1 MFRAE
6 HEKGAEKVKQ
16 YSEIISADFETTV
29 NETFTQ
35 VWLAGCYDVYTQD
48 FKWWKSQDEMW
59 AYIQKKDNRLVYFH
73 NLRFDGAFILWHL
86 TQNLGYT
93 WTADKPAKGQ
103 FSTVIS
109 DMRQYYRFEIHW
121 KNGNRTEVRDSLKV
135 IRMPLRAIPAAFGL
149 PEEKGQIEYD
159 TYVNPPETINENEID
174 YLYKDCKIVG
184 DALKILWEHGN
195 NRLSSAANA
204 LAAYKTSI
212 GLNNYDAWFP
222 KLPLNIDRFIRKAY
236 KGGYVY
242 VPDEYRGVW
251 CGKGFVVDVNSLY
264 PSRCAC
270 VEDTPL
276 PHGYPIAFK
285 GRPTKDMLYVVQI
298 RCSFELKD
306 GFLPTI
312 QIKNNARFN
321 ETEYLKSSVV
331 DGLQTRVEL
340 FLTNIDLAIMLDHYH
355 IIDIV
360 YVGGYYFK
368 SRKDM
373 WVKHVEDNMEMKAQ
387 ATLEGNKGK
396 RQIAKNNMNE
406 PTGKFATRPEMLS
419 MRPEQ
424 STEKLS
430 HKLYDELNPD
440 GHKLTVEE
448 QQQYDEKE
456 QKRLVYT
463 AMSVFITAWGRNKM
477 IRTAQKLYE
486 LGIFRYCD
494 TDSAHCEGKMPLWL
508 WKECDHTALG
518 KWDVEGTF
526 KKAKFLRAKT
536 YIEFTKTPLKD
547 KQKADYTYKWN
558 IKCAGMPHS
567 IHEQVTPQNFVAG
580 QHFPGKLQQKSVPGG
595 AILVDVGFTI
605 K

>member
-1 MFRAE
+1 M
-6 HEKGAEKVKQ
+6 KQ
-16 YSEIISADFETTV
+16 YTEIISADFETTV
-29 NETFTQ
+29 NPVFTQ
-35 VWLAGCYDVYTQD
+35 VWLAGCYNIYTQD
-48 FKWWKSQDEMW
+48 FKMWKSQDEMW
-59 AYIQKKDNRLVYFH
+59 KYISQKNGRLLYFH

-93 WTADKPAKGQ
+93 WTADKPGKGQ

-121 KNGNRTEVRDSLKV
+121 KNGNRTEIRDSLKV
-135 IRMPLRAIPAAFGL
+135 IRMPLRDIPKAFGL
-149 PEEKGQIEYD
+149 PQEKGRIEYD
-159 TYVNPPETINENEID
+159 SYTTPPQEINDLEID

-184 DALKILWEHGN
+184 DALKILWDHGN

-212 GLNNYDAWFP
+212 GMANYDAWFP
-222 KLPLNIDRFIRKAY
+222 KLPLTIDRFVRKAY

-242 VPDEYRGVW
+242 VPEEYRGKW

-276 PHGYPIAFK
+276 PYGFPEAFK
-285 GRPTKDMLYVVQI
+285 GKPTKNMLYVVQI
-298 RCSFELKD
+298 RCSFELKH
-306 GFLPTI
+306 GYLPTI
-312 QIKNNARFN
+312 QIKNNARFS
-321 ETEYLKSSVV
+321 ETEYLRSSVV

-340 FLTNIDLAIMLDHYH
+340 FLTNIDLQIMFDHY
-355 IIDIV
+355 DIYDIE
-360 YVGGYYFK
+360 YVGGYYFQ

-373 WVKHVEDNMEMKAQ
+373 WIKHVSENMQMKEE

-419 MRPEQ
+419 MRPDQ
-424 STEKLS
+424 TAEKLS

-440 GHKLTVEE
+440 GHKLTQEE
-448 QQQYDEKE
+448 QRKYDEKE
-456 QKRLVYT
+456 QNRLVYT
-463 AMSVFITAWGRNKM
+463 PMSVFITAWGRNKM
-477 IRTAQKLYE
+477 IRTAQRLYE
-486 LGIFRYCD
+486 EGIFRYCD

-508 WKECDHTALG
+508 WKQCDHTKLG
-518 KWDVEGTF
+518 WWDVEGTF
-526 KKAKFLRAKT
+526 CKAKFLRAKT
-536 YIEFTKTPLKD
+536 YMEFTKYVPDPEKEMVLAK
-547 KQKADYTYKWN
+547 KCDYTYKWN

-567 IHEQVTPQNFVAG
+567 IHDQVTPQNFVVGA
-580 QHFPGKLQQKSVPGG
+580 HFPGKLQQKSVPGG

>member
-1 MFRAE
+1 M
-6 HEKGAEKVKQ
+6 KQ

-29 NETFTQ
+29 NENFAQ
-35 VWLAGCYDVYTQD
+35 VWLAGCYDINSKD
-48 FKWWKSQDEMW
+48 FKWWRSQDEMW
-59 AYIQKKDNRLVYFH
+59 RYIASKNNRLVYFH

-86 TQNLGYT
+86 EQNLHYKWVT
-93 WTADKPAKGQ
+93 EKPKKGEY
-103 FSTVIS
+103 STVIS

-121 KNGNRTEVRDSLKV
+121 RNGNKTEIRDSLKV
-135 IRMPLRAIPAAFGL
+135 IRMPLRNIPAAFGL
-149 PEEKGQIEYD
+149 PYEKGSIDYETYTEPPTQIK
-159 TYVNPPETINENEID
+159 ENEIE
-174 YLYKDCKIVG
+174 YLYYDCKIVG

-195 NRLSSAANA
+195 NRLSSASNA

-212 GLNNYDAWFP
+212 GMHNFTEWFP
-222 KLPLNIDRFIRKAY
+222 KVPLAVDRFIRKAY

-242 VPDEYRGVW
+242 IPEEYRGVW

-276 PHGYPIAFK
+276 PYGTPQPFTGK
-285 GRPTKDMLYVVQI
+285 PKLKKLYVVQV
-298 RCSFELKD
+298 RCSFQVKN

-312 QIKNNARFN
+312 QIKNNARFA

-331 DGLQTRVEL
+331 DGVQTRVEL
-340 FLTNIDLAIMLDHYH
+340 FLTNIDLQIMLDHYN
-355 IIDIV
+355 V
-360 YVGGYYFK
+360 YDLEYVRGYYFE

-373 WVKHVEDNMEMKAQ
+373 WIKHVTENMAMKEQ

-424 STEKLS
+424 TSEKLS
-430 HKLYDELNPD
+430 HKVYDELNPD
-440 GHKLTVEE
+440 GHKLTET
-448 QQQYDEKE
+448 E
-456 QKRLVYT
+456 QKEHDENEEKRLIYT
-463 AMSVFITAWGRNKM
+463 AMSVFITAWGRDKM
-477 IRTAQKLYE
+477 IRTAQKLYAQ
-486 LGIFRYCD
+486 GIFRYCD
-494 TDSAHCEGKMPLWL
+494 TDSAHCEGKMPFWL
-508 WKECDHTALG
+508 WKQCDHTKLG
-518 KWDVEGTF
+518 MWDVEGTF
-526 KKAKFLRAKT
+526 RKAKFLRPKT
-536 YIEFTKTPLKD
+536 YIEHTKSKRKD
-547 KQKADYTYKWN
+547 ETVTYEWN

-567 IHEQVTPQNFVAG
+567 VHEQVTPQNFVIG
-580 QHFPGKLQQKSVPGG
+580 QHFDGKLQQKSVPGG